1 MEKNY
6 NLLFGKISQWIDD
19 IELFDTFIEFNELE
33 GYSYFLDEAQLV
45 EDAITDLHIDEE
57 FEDDND
63 FQEFFDLAMIDE
75 DINSSLLALKDIIID
90 EVNMLNEEFQEQLDE
105 ELENYTK
112 EMNSHYRSIKL

>member
-63 FQEFFDLAMIDE
+63 FQDFFDLAMIDE